1 MTKELMIH
9 KENDPERSLYIIFTV
24 MNKLFA
30 LPIEQISEIIQLPE
44 MDVPNNAPPYLAGL
58 INLRGQIITA
68 IDPYPILGSE
78 RSVYKQDNLVIV
90 TSFEEGS
97 IGLVVDAIIDTV
109 NFDINE
115 SVVASNPINDP
126 YIDFVSMWESNLIY
140 FLNLGAFL
148 KKAESE
154 SFEDYTNKEKSFKS
168 LAADEASAS
177 KFKKRAAGLSKVIK
191 TDVSIAGYN
200 DKKYVLFSLNNE
212 IYGVNLKSVKEFCK
226 ENLSSVV
233 PVPCTPKFIIGVY
246 NLRGEFI
253 TVIDIKPFLGI
264 VDNPVRERVKFIVIN
279 SDCFK
284 VAVIVDDI
292 LDIDEIAEERKLT
305 VNNESSAV
313 NKYIS
318 SELIWDDERIASILD
333 VDRLLKEEN
342 IFVEDAV

>member
-1 MTKELMIH
+1 MNKELVPH
-9 KENDPERSLYIIFTV
+9 QENAPGSSLYIIFTV

-44 MDVPNNAPPYLAGL
+44 MDVPNNAPSYLAGL

-68 IDPYPILGSE
+68 IDPYPVLGGE
-78 RSVYKQDNLVIV
+78 RSVYTQDNLVIV
-90 TSFEEGS
+90 TSFEDSS

-109 NFDINE
+109 NFDIDE
-115 SVVASNPINDP
+115 SVVASNPVNDP
-126 YIDFVSMWESNLIY
+126 YIDFVSMRENNLIY
-140 FLNLGAFL
+140 FLNLDAFL
-148 KKAESE
+148 KKAKSVR
-154 SFEDYTNKEKSFKS
+154 FEDSTDKERSSKP
-168 LAADEASAS
+168 LATDESSAS
-177 KFKKRAAGLSKVIK
+177 KFKKRAVSLSKVIK
-191 TDVSIAGYN
+191 TDVPIAGYN
-200 DKKYVLFSLNNE
+200 NKKYVLFSLNNE

-226 ENLSSVV
+226 ENVSSVV
-233 PVPCTPKFIIGVY
+233 PVPCTPKFVIGVY

-264 VDNPVRERVKFIVIN
+264 ADSSVQERVKFIIIN

-292 LDIDEIAEERKLT
+292 LDIDEIAEERKLA

-318 SELIWDDERIASILD
+318 SELIWDNERIASILD
-333 VDRLLKEEN
+333 IDRLLKEEN